1 MPASLF
7 ATGAAGITQ
16 PIFQRRAL
24 KTQYEVAKVQ
34 RDEAAITFRQSAVNA
49 MGEVANA
56 MVKLDKLKTEYQLSA
71 DQVNVLH
78 GAIGNA
84 QLLFKS
90 GLADYLEV
98 ITAQSN
104 LLQAE
109 LNQATIQRDQLSAM
123 VELYRSLGGG
133 WK

>member
-1 MPASLF
+1 
-7 ATGAAGITQ
+7 
-16 PIFQRRAL
+16 
-24 KTQYEVAKVQ
+24 
-34 RDEAAITFRQSAVNA
+34 

-56 MVKLDKLKTEYQLSA
+56 LVSIDKLKSQFQLST
-71 DQVNVLH
+71 DQVNLSNS
-78 GAIGNA
+78 AIGNA
-84 QLLFKS
+84 KLLYKS

-109 LNQATIQRDQLSAM
+109 LYNATIQRNQLSAV
-123 VELYRSLGGG
+123 VELYRALGGG

>member
-1 MPASLF
+1 
-7 ATGAAGITQ
+7 
-16 PIFQRRAL
+16 
-24 KTQYEVAKVQ
+24 
-34 RDEAAITFRQSAVNA
+34 

-56 MVKLDKLKTEYQLSA
+56 MVRLDKLKSEYQLST